1 MLVQNDDVDLLQCE
15 YDDLVE
21 HDVLDE
27 YVLEMQIIDVN
38 HDDDDELV
46 ENEPI
51 DILIVLQHVDDG
63 DEIDERDYVDIDD
76 EVDELIQYV
85 YHDEYIADDYDVID
99 DEIEVEFDHHI
110 IVYHDVMLP
119 IVDEVEEVEVL
130 VIVLDV
136 NEEIDDDDW

>member
-1 MLVQNDDVDLLQCE
+1 MLVQNDDVDLLRYE

-27 YVLEMQIIDVN
+27 YVLEMQIIDAN

-51 DILIVLQHVDDG
+51 DILIVLQQVDDG
-63 DEIDERDYVDIDD
+63 DEIDEHDYADIDD
-76 EVDELIQYV
+76 EVDELMQYV
-85 YHDEYIADDYDVID
+85 YHDEYIVDDYDVID

-110 IVYHDVMLP
+110 IVYHDVMLL
-119 IVDEVEEVEVL
+119 IVDEVDEVEVL